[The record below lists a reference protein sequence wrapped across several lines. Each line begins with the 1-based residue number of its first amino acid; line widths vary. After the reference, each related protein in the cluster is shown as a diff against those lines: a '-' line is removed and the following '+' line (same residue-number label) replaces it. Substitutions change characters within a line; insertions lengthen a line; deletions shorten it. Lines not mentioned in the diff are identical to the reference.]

1 MEWFRRS
8 KENMH
13 KYGDAE
19 CPNYKDY
26 PSFFTIKLY
35 YGGHFENLN
44 SKFVGYKI
52 DYFDFCNVDFMSIFE
67 VGSMV
72 SECIGRKS
80 AGIELYF
87 KAPNEGM
94 EEIGKLENDA
104 DVLVMTGLISENHP
118 YVKVFAVLISTEPIG
133 IEGLPIGNT
142 QTAPPS
148 SPIVVISVNEDS
160 EADEDWHP
168 DSSNDGNSKQDEMV
182 DEEDDDVTSVNRG
195 ETGYMTKDDNEIEFN
210 DETIAGSEDEKM
222 AGLALRG
229 LMWSAARS
237 TIDYHFDKNMAE
249 IQKLNI
255 KCYEWLSAKPKEH
268 WSRTCKTKKNE
279 EKRPEQN
286 EAEEG
291 EQYQRA
297 EENQPNQVEQ
307 EQRHEFSPGAS
318 QPTIEVNDSQGGIF
332 GPPPGKRTTAACGV
346 APKAWQNKKQ
356 TVTTRTEILR
366 ARSVREKKATQ
377 RYHD

>member
-52 DYFDFCNVDFMSIFE
+52 DYFDFCNVDLMSIFE

-104 DVLVMTGLISENHP
+104 DVLVMTGLISEKVP
-118 YVKVFAVLISTEPIG
+118 YVEVFAVLISTEPIG

-148 SPIVVISVNEDS
+148 SPIIVISVNEDS

-168 DSSNDGNSKQDEMV
+168 DSSNDGNSKQDEMLAEE
-182 DEEDDDVTSVNRG
+182 EEDDDVTSVNRG
-195 ETGYMTKDDNEIEFN
+195 ETEYMTDKWDDSEIEFN
-210 DETIAGSEDEKM
+210 DETIAGSDDEKI
-222 AGLALRG
+222 A
-229 LMWSAARS
+229 
-237 TIDYHFDKNMAE
+237 
-249 IQKLNI
+249 
-255 KCYEWLSAKPKEH
+255 
-268 WSRTCKTKKNE
+268 
-279 EKRPEQN
+279 
-286 EAEEG
+286 
-291 EQYQRA
+291 
-297 EENQPNQVEQ
+297 VEQ

-346 APKAWQNKKQ
+346 ASKAWQKKKQ
-356 TVTTRTEILR
+356 TVTTRAEILR

-377 RYHD
+377 RYQD

>member
-8 KENMH
+8 KENIH

-19 CPNYKDY
+19 CPNYK
-26 PSFFTIKLY
+26 
-35 YGGHFENLN
+35 
-44 SKFVGYKI
+44 
-52 DYFDFCNVDFMSIFE
+52 

-72 SECIGRKS
+72 FECIGRKS

-104 DVLVMTGLISENHP
+104 DVLVMTGLISEKNS
-118 YVKVFAVLISTEPIG
+118 YVEVFVVLISTEPIG

-160 EADEDWHP
+160 EADENWHP
-168 DSSNDGNSKQDEMV
+168 DSSNDGNSKQDEML

-195 ETGYMTKDDNEIEFN
+195 ETEYMTDKWDDSEIEFN
-210 DETIAGSEDEKM
+210 NETIAGSEDEKM
-222 AGLALRG
+222 A
-229 LMWSAARS
+229 
-237 TIDYHFDKNMAE
+237 
-249 IQKLNI
+249 
-255 KCYEWLSAKPKEH
+255 
-268 WSRTCKTKKNE
+268 
-279 EKRPEQN
+279 
-286 EAEEG
+286 
-291 EQYQRA
+291 
-297 EENQPNQVEQ
+297 VEQ

-332 GPPPGKRTTAACGV
+332 GPPPGKRTNAACGV
-346 APKAWQNKKQ
+346 APKAWQKKKQ
-356 TVTTRTEILR
+356 TVTTRAEILR
-366 ARSVREKKATQ
+366 ARSVREKKAT
-377 RYHD
+377 

>member
-52 DYFDFCNVDFMSIFE
+52 DYFDFCNVDLMSIFE

-118 YVKVFAVLISTEPIG
+118 YVEVFAVLISTEPIG

-195 ETGYMTKDDNEIEFN
+195 ETEYMTKDDNEIEFN

-222 AGLALRG
+222 AITTL
-229 LMWSAARS
+229 
-237 TIDYHFDKNMAE
+237 TKT
-249 IQKLNI
+249 
-255 KCYEWLSAKPKEH
+255 WLKYKS
-268 WSRTCKTKKNE
+268 
-279 EKRPEQN
+279 
-286 EAEEG
+286 
-291 EQYQRA
+291 
-297 EENQPNQVEQ
+297 
-307 EQRHEFSPGAS
+307 
-318 QPTIEVNDSQGGIF
+318 
-332 GPPPGKRTTAACGV
+332 
-346 APKAWQNKKQ
+346 
-356 TVTTRTEILR
+356 
-366 ARSVREKKATQ
+366 
-377 RYHD
+377 

>member
-52 DYFDFCNVDFMSIFE
+52 DYFDFCNVDLMSIFE

-104 DVLVMTGLISENHP
+104 DVLVMTGLISEKHP
-118 YVKVFAVLISTEPIG
+118 YVEVFVVLISTEPIG

-195 ETGYMTKDDNEIEFN
+195 ETEYMTNKWDDNEIEFN

-222 AGLALRG
+222 AITTL
-229 LMWSAARS
+229 
-237 TIDYHFDKNMAE
+237 TKT
-249 IQKLNI
+249 
-255 KCYEWLSAKPKEH
+255 WLKYKS
-268 WSRTCKTKKNE
+268 
-279 EKRPEQN
+279 
-286 EAEEG
+286 
-291 EQYQRA
+291 
-297 EENQPNQVEQ
+297 
-307 EQRHEFSPGAS
+307 
-318 QPTIEVNDSQGGIF
+318 
-332 GPPPGKRTTAACGV
+332 
-346 APKAWQNKKQ
+346 
-356 TVTTRTEILR
+356 
-366 ARSVREKKATQ
+366 
-377 RYHD
+377 

>member
-1 MEWFRRS
+1 
-8 KENMH
+8 
-13 KYGDAE
+13 
-19 CPNYKDY
+19 
-26 PSFFTIKLY
+26 
-35 YGGHFENLN
+35 
-44 SKFVGYKI
+44 
-52 DYFDFCNVDFMSIFE
+52 
-67 VGSMV
+67 
-72 SECIGRKS
+72 
-80 AGIELYF
+80 
-87 KAPNEGM
+87 M

-104 DVLVMTGLISENHP
+104 DVLVMTGLISEKFL
-118 YVKVFAVLISTEPIG
+118 YVEVFSVLISTEPIG

-182 DEEDDDVTSVNRG
+182 DEKDDDVTSVNRG
-195 ETGYMTKDDNEIEFN
+195 ETEYMTNKWDDNEIEFN
-210 DETIAGSEDEKM
+210 DESIVGSEDEKM
-222 AGLALRG
+222 AK
-229 LMWSAARS
+229 S
-237 TIDYHFDKNMAE
+237 
-249 IQKLNI
+249 
-255 KCYEWLSAKPKEH
+255 
-268 WSRTCKTKKNE
+268 E

-332 GPPPGKRTTAACGV
+332 GPPPGKRTTAACEV
-346 APKAWQNKKQ
+346 APKAWQKKKQ